1 MAKIKLLLKKKKSR
15 EVFLLSRTTNH
26 LQVYTVHSF
35 LGESRIKEDPKLQKN
50 ARKRSR
56 G

>member
-1 MAKIKLLLKKKKSR
+1 MAKIKLLQEKKDR
-15 EVFLLSRTTNH
+15 EPFSLSRTTNY

-35 LGESRIKEDPKLQKN
+35 LGEPRIKEDPKPQKN